1 MISKEKKRE
10 KGEQMNLLI
19 ANNTKEDLDLEK
31 ISARA
36 EKTIKEVLRTED
48 FSENVEVS
56 LSIVDED
63 EIHKLNKEYR
73 NVDRKTDVLSFP
85 MDEKA
90 YDNEGNPI
98 ILLGDIVIC
107 LDVAKDQ
114 AIDFGHS
121 FEREIMYLICHSTL
135 HLLGYDHIEEEDKKV
150 MRAKEKEIMKNLGVF
165 K

>member
-1 MISKEKKRE
+1 
-10 KGEQMNLLI
+10 MNLLI
-19 ANNTKEDLDLEK
+19 SNNTKEDLDLEK

-63 EIHKLNKEYR
+63 QIHKLNKEYR
-73 NVDRKTDVLSFP
+73 NVDRETDVLSFP

-90 YDNEGNPI
+90 YDDEGNPI

-114 AIDFGHS
+114 ALDFGHS

-135 HLLGYDHIEEEDKKV
+135 HLLGYDHIEEGDKKV